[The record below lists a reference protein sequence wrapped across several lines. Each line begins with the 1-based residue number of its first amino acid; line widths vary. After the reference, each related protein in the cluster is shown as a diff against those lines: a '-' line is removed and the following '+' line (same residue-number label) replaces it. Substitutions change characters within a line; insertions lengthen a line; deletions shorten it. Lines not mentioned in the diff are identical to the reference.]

1 MYQPSIDEIKKLRE
15 ATAASIA
22 YCQQALVEA
31 EGDFDKA
38 KKILELK
45 GMTKAASKSE
55 RAVGAGIID
64 SYIHHNKQLGVLLD
78 IRSETDFVAR
88 NQEFISLAHEIC
100 LQIAAND
107 PQWVALEDV
116 PAEII
121 EEKKQLFQRE
131 LAKEGKSGKSQEVAE
146 KIVQGKVNSFLEE
159 SCLLEQIYLKDNAK
173 KVKDVINLA
182 IGKLGENIKINSFR
196 RLSI

>member
-1 MYQPSIDEIKKLRE
+1 MYRPSIDEIKKLRE
-15 ATAASIA
+15 ATASSIA

-31 EGDFDKA
+31 KGDFAKA
-38 KKILELK
+38 KQILELK
-45 GMTKAASKSE
+45 GMTKAASKTD

-107 PQWVALEDV
+107 PHWVALEDV

-121 EEKKQLFQRE
+121 EEKKQLFRQE
-131 LAKEGKSGKSQEVAE
+131 SAKEGKPKDVAE
-146 KIVQGKVNSFLEE
+146 KIVQGKLNSFFEE
-159 SCLLEQIYLKDNAK
+159 SCLLEQIYLKDNTK
-173 KVKDVINLA
+173 KVRDVVNLA